1 MSLKSKENAM
11 KEDTERVPL
20 TENRVPLSEQKSYY
34 ANKCPVCEHKIESEK
49 ECLEHLKENHTEGK
63 SKRGS
68 LEPGSTELF
77 WSNGRTFFCSMETF

>member
-1 MSLKSKENAM
+1 M

-49 ECLEHLKENHTEGK
+49 ECLEHLKENHTEGE
-63 SKRGS
+63 SNRGFLERLNLVQPNFFGPMGEHFLVRWKRFEFS
-68 LEPGSTELF
+68 
-77 WSNGRTFFCSMETF
+77 